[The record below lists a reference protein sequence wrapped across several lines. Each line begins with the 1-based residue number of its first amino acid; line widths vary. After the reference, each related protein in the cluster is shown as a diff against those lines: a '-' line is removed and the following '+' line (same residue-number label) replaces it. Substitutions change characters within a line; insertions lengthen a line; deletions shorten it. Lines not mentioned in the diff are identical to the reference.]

1 MHLVDATLIGVDP
14 GGNNTTITLTPASP
28 TTGATDL
35 VQTTSSVRLRFDRFL
50 LPEDAIRQSMCLQP
64 SSDAVPTIQE
74 CTQGVFLD
82 ATYDPV
88 RRTVTYRLPAMAAL
102 VADTKYW
109 LTILAPTDASPF
121 GFRAFD
127 GASLSSNIVLQ
138 FTTAKT
144 NAPGGPVDPS
154 LDDAA
159 KRTVSEELFCT
170 ASACVASCGMDD
182 VCKGRCAV
190 RKSLPSSCGSCHG
203 PIEIGGSAMGLDL
216 SGANRI
222 NAVIGRVANQT
233 QTGGNADEPDTKP
246 RRFGR
251 AMPQIEPG
259 NAGNSYLLYKM
270 LIGPI
275 YERSSAAADIAP
287 GELDRLRASVVV
299 GLPMPPY
306 DFFAI
311 PETGVDAL
319 STWIAT
325 GAQTPACP

>member
-1 MHLVDATLIGVDP
+1 MHLVDATLIGVDA
-14 GGNNTTITLTPASP
+14 GGNTTTITLTPASP
-28 TTGATDL
+28 AAAATDF

-50 LPEDAIRQSMCLQP
+50 LPEDAIRQSMCLQS
-64 SSDAVPTIQE
+64 SSDPVPTIQD
-74 CTQGVFLD
+74 CANGVFLEP
-82 ATYDPV
+82 TYDPV
-88 RRTVTYRLPAMAAL
+88 RRIVTYRLPTMAAL

-109 LTILAPTDASPF
+109 LTVLAPTETSPS

-127 GASLSSNIVLQ
+127 GASLASNVVLQ

-144 NAPGGPVDPS
+144 NPPGGPVDPA

-182 VCKGRCAV
+182 ACKGKCAV
-190 RKSLPSSCGSCHG
+190 RKSLPSGCAGCHSA
-203 PIEIGGSAMGLDL
+203 IENGGSVMGLDL

-222 NAVIGRVANQT
+222 SAVIGRVANQT

-251 AMPQIEPG
+251 SMPQIEAG

-270 LIGPI
+270 LIGPT
-275 YERSSAAADIAP
+275 YARSPAADDLAP

-306 DFFAI
+306 DIYAI
-311 PETGVDAL
+311 PEASVDAL